1 MTMKKA
7 GLVALLLTLG
17 CVMTSQA
24 VVIGWA
30 AENLNANTAYARL
43 IYVASGSQP
52 SLDGSGNWSDGV
64 SMVSDYATGYAIDGT
79 SLNPQ
84 QTTDLGERGESGK
97 YFVVLFNTGFTDY
110 AVSTTSLAWDDQM
123 IGTGD
128 LDPVGGY
135 FTPSTFT
142 TWSTIPEPSTAML
155 LMVGAA
161 VAALR
166 RRKHV

>member
-30 AENLNANTAYARL
+30 AENLNENTAYARL
-43 IYVASGSQP
+43 IYVASGTQP
-52 SLDGSGNWSDGV
+52 SLDENGMWPGDV
-64 SMVSDYATGYAIDGT
+64 SMASGYATGYAIDGT

-84 QTTDLGERGESGK
+84 ETTDLESRSGLGA
-97 YFVVLFNTGFTDY
+97 YYVVLFNTGFTDY
-110 AVSTTSLAWDDQM
+110 AVSTTSLAWNDPM
-123 IGTGD
+123 ISTGD
-128 LDPVGGY
+128 MDPLSGY

-142 TWSTIPEPSTAML
+142 SWSTIPEPSTAML
-155 LMVGAA
+155 LVVGAA
-161 VAALR
+161 AAVLR
-166 RRKHV
+166 RRKQA

>member
-43 IYVASGSQP
+43 IYVASGTQP
-52 SLDGSGNWSDGV
+52 SLDGSGNWPGDV

-84 QTTDLGERGESGK
+84 ETTDLGSRSGSGA

-110 AVSTTSLAWDDQM
+110 AVSTTSLAWNDPM
-123 IGTGD
+123 ISTGD
-128 LDPVGGY
+128 LDPLSGY

-142 TWSTIPEPSTAML
+142 AWSTIPEPSTAML
-155 LMVGAA
+155 LVVGAA
-161 VAALR
+161 AAVLR
-166 RRKHV
+166 RRKQV